1 LCQNHAVA
9 EDIVSEAFVKVILS
23 IECADRNIK
32 LWMFRVCK
40 NLWVDYHRKN
50 KRLSGVK
57 IEDLDI
63 TDKND
68 FIEGIIRDGRAKAV
82 YKAVLSLAEPYK
94 ESIILFYYLD
104 MKQNEIAKILGISD
118 GAARTI
124 IYRARKMLKEL
135 LEGVI

>member
-1 LCQNHAVA
+1 
-9 EDIVSEAFVKVILS
+9 
-23 IECADRNIK
+23 
-32 LWMFRVCK
+32 MFRVCK